1 MPTSERSTD
10 DLHAYLEA
18 LTEAVDAGAESRR
31 PGRVPRRRRTAV
43 LVGAAAAVVV
53 VMAFAVVTFVSDD
66 GDRRS
71 VDAVDQPDTEDPAD
85 HEPGVPVSGSWRP
98 LDDLVPVADIHVVV
112 FWIGT
117 ELLAVYPEN
126 EGGDVTIQLWDER
139 LENPRTASPSGLS
152 WRASPTIVWTGT
164 EVLILGGSNGRG
176 IERPAVAYDPA
187 RDQWRDLTPPPGFV
201 PGQSEPV
208 VQDGR
213 WTGSEVVFVGQG
225 LAYQPDSDSWSDLAT
240 PPSGAVRP
248 GGAIVATDRHVVVWG
263 GCPGDVT
270 NDICESERLATAGG
284 AVLDL
289 NERTWEELPPG
300 GPVSGAEVRGVWTG
314 SEVVLVSTRTGRNEP
329 TGTVAAYDPASNE
342 WRDLPDPPFETTFR
356 TRLVT
361 THASS
366 AMPAGVVLVGEG
378 MPASTLDVDTGEWR
392 RLGAEPFTSGSA
404 AAWAGDRLVVIGNSY
419 VFEPDSGSPSMDPPA
434 TTANPAGCAAA
445 TDADPVV
452 GVRTVTY
459 LPDGFGPEGPV
470 QEQGAGN
477 VDEGGDSE
485 RRQRFSNPNGRW
497 LEVVDF
503 GSYDPRG
510 YIEAAAAATLE
521 PVTVLGCW
529 PSEEGQREG
538 EVTAL
543 VAEGP
548 DGIVAGT
555 QEWEYGGYM
564 VVGGPQTSRGEVLAV
579 VSGLHRQP

>member
-10 DLHAYLEA
+10 DLRAYLEA

-31 PGRVPRRRRTAV
+31 PAHVPRRRRTAV

-53 VMAFAVVTFVSDD
+53 MAFAVVTFVSDD
-66 GDRRS
+66 NDRRS
-71 VDAVDQPDTEDPAD
+71 VDAVDQPDGEDPAD
-85 HEPGVPVSGSWRP
+85 HEPGAPVPGAWRP
-98 LDDLVPVADIHVVV
+98 LDDLVPVADSYTAA
-112 FWIGT
+112 FWTGS

-126 EGGDVTIQLWDER
+126 EGDDVTIQLWDES

-152 WRASPTIVWTGT
+152 WRASATIVWTGT
-164 EVLILGGSNGRG
+164 EVLILGGSNGPG
-176 IERPAVAYDPA
+176 IERPAVAYDPET
-187 RDQWRDLTPPPGFV
+187 DEWRDLTPSAGFV
-201 PGQSEPV
+201 AGRSENV
-208 VQDGR
+208 VQDGQ

-225 LAYQPDSDSWSDLAT
+225 MAYRPDSDSWRDLPT

-263 GCPGDVT
+263 GCPDDVT
-270 NDICESERLATAGG
+270 NDICESERLATGGG

-289 NERTWEELPPG
+289 NEQTWHELPTG
-300 GPVSGAEVRGVWTG
+300 GPVPGAEIRGVWTG
-314 SEVVLVSTRTGRNEP
+314 SEVVLVSTRTGRDEP
-329 TGTVAAYDPASNE
+329 TGTVAAYDLASQT

-361 THASS
+361 TPASS

-378 MPASTLDVDTGEWR
+378 MPASTLDVDSGEWR
-392 RLGAEPFTSGSA
+392 RLGADPFTSGSA
-404 AAWAGDRLVVIGNSY
+404 AAWAGDRLAVIGNSY
-419 VFEPDSGSPSMDPPA
+419 VFEPDSGNPPEDPPA
-434 TTANPAGCAAA
+434 TTTKTTGCDAA
-445 TDADPVV
+445 TETDPVV
-452 GVRTVTY
+452 GMRTVTY
-459 LPDGFGPEGPV
+459 LPDGFTPDGPV
-470 QEQGAGN
+470 QEQDTGN
-477 VDEGGDSE
+477 VDQGGESE
-485 RRQRFSNPNGRW
+485 RRQRFSDPNGRW

-548 DGIVAGT
+548 DGIVAGA

-564 VVGGPQTSRGEVLAV
+564 VVGGPEISRGEVLAV
-579 VSGLHRQP
+579 MSGLHRQP